1 MFGLQRL
8 NVQLKRSGRGN
19 LVVWI
24 IAGLAMVVLLLYRNA
39 NRSSRRSRQQ
49 RKKILDRYRESINE
63 KDDR

>member
-19 LVVWI
+19 PVVWI